1 MSQVLRWFRF
11 GCILAV
17 LSPVPAMAQDVPL
30 SQLLVELIQADIRL
44 EPPPAGSGFPS
55 HEAHFLPGVDQTLAP
70 YLFNQQLVGQLATF
84 PIGSPTG
91 GFAFTFDASSGTFQ
105 RATDSFGPAFADRAL
120 TNGRGKLTFGTN
132 FQYSKYS
139 SFEGK
144 KLDNGDIKF
153 YLTHQDLPGNL
164 FFEGDV
170 IEAALRADISSATT
184 TIFGNYG
191 VSDKLDI
198 AVAIPIV
205 SVKMDAT
212 VDATILRL
220 ASGQDTTNLHF
231 FAGGS
236 ATQSF
241 TSSGDAAGI
250 GDILVRGKYRFA
262 STKGG
267 GLAAGVD
274 LRLPTGDAENLLG
287 AGASGATF
295 TLIGSTTRGK
305 FGPHF
310 NAGYTANGESDVVN
324 LPNELNYRFGSEYV
338 ATPRVTLNADL
349 LGRMLMDAG
358 RLELTSIEHRYE
370 NAAGVAGSRTFDEY
384 VARSGSLNLLNLAVG
399 GKFNIRGNFLLN
411 ANVLFAL
418 NDAGV
423 IARVTPVIGFDY
435 TF

>member
-1 MSQVLRWFRF
+1 
-11 GCILAV
+11 V
-17 LSPVPAMAQDVPL
+17 LSPVPALAQDVPL
-30 SQLLVELIQADIRL
+30 SQLLVQLIQADIRL
-44 EPPPAGSGFPS
+44 EPPPPGSGFPS
-55 HEAHFLPGVDQTLAP
+55 HEAHFLPGTDQTLAP
-70 YLFNQQLVGQLATF
+70 YLFNQQLVGQLATI

-91 GFAFTFDASSGTFQ
+91 GFSFTLDTASGTFQ
-105 RATDSFGPAFADRAL
+105 RNTDSFGPAFADRAL

-132 FQYSKYS
+132 FQYSNYS

-144 KLDNGDIKF
+144 KLDEGDIKF
-153 YLTHQDLPGNL
+153 YLKHQDLPGNL

-184 TIFGNYG
+184 TFFGNYG
-191 VSDKLDI
+191 ISDKLDLAI
-198 AVAIPIV
+198 AVPVV
-205 SVKMDAT
+205 SVQIDAT

-220 ASGQDTTNLHF
+220 ASGQGTTNLHF

-236 ATQSF
+236 DKQSF
-241 TSSGDAAGI
+241 SSSGDAAGI
-250 GDILVRGKYRFA
+250 GDMLVRAKYRFT
-262 STKGG
+262 STPGG

-287 AGASGATF
+287 TGAAGAAFTF
-295 TLIGSTTRGK
+295 IGSTTRGK
-305 FGPHF
+305 FGPHVNVGF
-310 NAGYTANGESDVVN
+310 TANGESDVVS
-324 LPNELNYRFGSEYV
+324 LPNEFNYRFGSEFV
-338 ATPRVTLNADL
+338 ASPRITLNADL
-349 LGRMLMDAG
+349 LGRTLVDAG
-358 RLELTSIEHRYE
+358 RLALTSVEHDFQ
-370 NAAGVAGSRTFDEY
+370 NSAGVAGSATFDEY
-384 VARSGSLNLLNLAVG
+384 VARSGSLNLLDLAVG